1 VKSTDLAAEY
11 KIDIGGPLDPSMAE
25 HLLELRVETTTALP
39 DVCTMRFA
47 EADPDGSGELTVI
60 DNKKFAIGAL
70 VKVKLSAAAGG
81 SLKEVFDGEITTIE
95 ADIGAR
101 ADGAP
106 QIELIVTAHDRSHRM
121 HRRTTTRTLRQMTVT
136 DLARKVAKDHGL
148 KVGTLA
154 TLPGGPAEVL
164 HQVGET
170 DWGFLS
176 RLVRGQGGEL
186 DVSAGALHIIDPTK
200 SVAPVAELMWG
211 ETLERFRPRISSVGQ
226 VEKVQ
231 VYGWDPKAKKEILE
245 TKPVEASTPVQ
256 KTDLDKAAKGATVS
270 VVTAPVAAKG
280 DATGQAGA
288 IAARI
293 GHERVQAEATAT
305 GNPLLLAGS
314 YVDIKGVGT
323 RFGGTHRIV
332 SAVHVYGRRGYRTRL
347 TLGAGGRPLA
357 EVIGAS
363 SNGKGHNFA
372 DHLVIGIVTG
382 NKDPDKLGRVKVQYP
397 TLGGDAAVE
406 SGWARIVRGA
416 SGKERGVVA
425 LPEVNDE
432 VVVGFQ
438 HGDVRQPFVLGALYN
453 GKDTPG
459 ADLVKDTSSLAARF
473 PRDLD
478 VATKKKTILAADEGV
493 TVTSS
498 KGPFELAAGKEIKI
512 AASKGG
518 PPSAITIETTGE
530 IKMDGKQGVQ
540 ITATGPLKITS
551 QAPVTVESTA
561 MLQLKG
567 SVVQVQASGMLQL
580 QGATVMIG

>member
-1 VKSTDLAAEY
+1 VKSTELAAEY
-11 KIDIGGPLDPSMAE
+11 KITIGGSPLDPSVTA
-25 HLLELRVETTTALP
+25 HLVEMRVETTTALP
-39 DVCTMRFA
+39 DVCAMRFTEA
-47 EADPDGSGELTVI
+47 EPDGTGQLTII
-60 DNKKFAIGAL
+60 DNAKFKLGAP
-70 VKVKLSAAAGG
+70 VTVKLAEAAGG
-81 SLKEVFDGEITTIE
+81 SLQEVFDGEITTIE
-95 ADIGAR
+95 ADLGAR
-101 ADGAP
+101 HDGAP
-106 QIELIVTAHDRSHRM
+106 QLELIVTAHDRSHRM
-121 HRRTTTRTLRQMTVT
+121 HRLTKTRTFRQVTVT
-136 DLARKVAKDHGL
+136 DVARKIAGEHGL
-148 KVGTLA
+148 KVGKLA
-154 TLPGGPAEVL
+154 AIGGSPAETM

-170 DWGFLS
+170 DWQFCS
-176 RLVRGQGGEL
+176 RIVSGHGGEL
-186 DVSAGALHIIDPTK
+186 DVAAGALSIIDPTK
-200 SVAPVAELMWG
+200 AVAPVAELMWG
-211 ETLERFRPRISSVGQ
+211 ETLERFRPRISAVGQ

-231 VYGWDPKAKKEILE
+231 VYGWDPKTKKEVMQEGIV
-245 TKPVEASTPVQ
+245 KASTPVQ
-256 KTDLDKAAKGATVS
+256 KAAVDGVAAGSTVS
-270 VVTAPVAAKG
+270 VVTAPVSTTG
-280 DATGQAGA
+280 DAKARAGA
-288 IAARI
+288 IAARV
-293 GHERVQAEATAT
+293 GHARVQAEATAV

-314 YVDIKGVGT
+314 FVDVKGVGT

-332 SAVHVYGRRGYRTRL
+332 SAVHVYGRHGYRTRL

-357 EVIGAS
+357 EAIGAS

-372 DHLVIGIVTG
+372 DHLVVGLVSD
-382 NKDPDKLGRVKVQYP
+382 NKDPDKLGRVKVKYP
-397 TLGGDAAVE
+397 TLGGDGVE

-425 LPEVNDE
+425 LPAVNDE
-432 VVVGFQ
+432 VVVAFQ

-459 ADLVKDTSSLAARF
+459 ADLVKEASSLAARF

-493 TVTSS
+493 TVTSA

-561 MLQLKG
+561 ALQLKG
-567 SVVQVQASGMLQL
+567 SIVQVQASGMLQL